1 MRARLAIGVLIGS
14 LAAAAGS
21 LADTRAQG
29 PAALIFASDRAPD
42 RNPEVYSLDLA
53 RGARLDL
60 SRNDL
65 SDTVVAVQGRQV
77 AFESDRRG
85 VALYLAR
92 AGSASPARRLATLPA
107 ATHSAS
113 GGFSPSGDELAVALL
128 LFNKGTATNVIDLLN
143 RSGRR
148 LARLASAAPV
158 PSTSLWSADGQAL
171 VYAVGAPGK
180 QRHTLRVV
188 DARGRLRFA
197 RGGDNALWADAA
209 PRLAIVTG
217 TFSDPN
223 TTDGSTVVVDEQGQ
237 EIRRF
242 AGRAVALSPDGTML
256 VLERA
261 HRRGWLASVDT
272 GELRRLPTGE
282 VAAFSPDGRH
292 LELPAVK
299 GKGAL
304 VENVQSGRVEGHLTA
319 FGTWLADSRR
329 LVVPERPRRR
339 DRGHGG
345 RARAPSVHTRD
356 AGRIRHDIRRRA
368 RRQCARLH
376 GAEPRPA
383 PALRA
388 TGLGSAA
395 TAHTWS
401 ADHVDPAPSP
411 DGQLIADAEFV
422 APCGACPPKIA
433 VLPAD
438 GSAPARLL
446 PDQVAGNS
454 HPSWSPDGAR
464 IAYGE
469 TAAPDILGVFVMQSD
484 GSQPVALA
492 GGAGAQQPSWAPDGT
507 EIAASHAGIVVM
519 AADGSGAR
527 QLTGPVPAH
536 ADVHQTYSPTWSP
549 DSAQLAFAGADG
561 IYVIG
566 RDGSNL
572 HRILAMR
579 RVRALAWSPDGA
591 QIAFAAACQ
600 GSAVDCTNHLTN
612 DIWTVAPDGSNL
624 RRVTDDVADDTT
636 PAWLPAH

>member
-1 MRARLAIGVLIGS
+1 MRSWLAIGVLIGS
-14 LAAAAGS
+14 LAAAVGS
-21 LADTRAQG
+21 LADTRAQS

-65 SDTVVAVQGRQV
+65 SDTVVAVQGAQV

-85 VALYLAR
+85 LALYLAR
-92 AGSASPARRLATLPA
+92 VGSASAARRLAVLPA
-107 ATHSAS
+107 GTRTAS
-113 GGFSPSGDELAVALL
+113 GGFSPSGEQLAVALL
-128 LFNKGTATNVIDLLN
+128 LFNKGKSTNVIDVLG

-148 LARLASAAPV
+148 LARLASAALV
-158 PSTSLWSADGQAL
+158 PSTSLWSADGQEI
-171 VYAVGAPGK
+171 VYAVGPPGT
-180 QRHTLRVV
+180 QRHTVRVV

-209 PRLAIVTG
+209 PRLAIVAG
-217 TFSDPN
+217 TFGNPN
-223 TTDGSTVVVDEQGQ
+223 TTDGSTVVVDEQGR

-256 VLERA
+256 VLARA
-261 HRRGWLASVDT
+261 HGRAWLASVDT

-292 LELPAVK
+292 LELPALK
-299 GKGAL
+299 GTGAL
-304 VENVQSGRVEGHLTA
+304 VENVQSARVEGHLAA

-329 LVVPERPRRR
+329 LVLLS
-339 DRGHGG
+339 DRGV
-345 RARAPSVHTRD
+345 ATVATS
-356 AGRIRHDIRRRA
+356 AGRV
-368 RRQCARLH
+368 LH
-376 GAEPRPA
+376 RFTLVTPGESTTTFAVAPDANALVFTLQSHLPHQLYEQPASGAVQQLTR
-383 PALRA
+383 
-388 TGLGSAA
+388 G
-395 TAHTWS
+395 S
-401 ADHVDPAPSP
+401 ADHLEPAPSP

-422 APCGACPPKIA
+422 APCGACPPRIA

-438 GSAPARLL
+438 GSAPARQL
-446 PDQVAGNS
+446 PNQVAGNS

-469 TAAPDILGVFVMQSD
+469 NAASDTLGVFVMQSD

-492 GGAGAQQPSWAPDGT
+492 GGEGAQQPSWAPDGT
-507 EIAASHAGIVVM
+507 AIAASHAGVVVM
-519 AADGSGAR
+519 APDGSGAM
-527 QLTGPVPAH
+527 QLTGPVPAG
-536 ADVHQTYSPTWSP
+536 ADARQGYSPTWSP
-549 DSAQLAFAGADG
+549 DSSQLAFAGADG

-566 RDGSNL
+566 RDGSNQ

-579 RVRALAWSPDGA
+579 RVDALAWSPDGA

-600 GSAVDCTNHLTN
+600 GRTVDCTNHLTH

-636 PAWLPAH
+636 PAWLPAR